1 MKTINYTWAIN
12 EAIMEEMERD
22 ETVFIAGEDVAK
34 IGGPFGAT
42 RGLLEKF
49 GTKRVKDTP
58 ISENTIV
65 GLAVGAAATGM
76 RPIVEVMFMDFFGLC
91 LDQVYNQAAKMRYIF
106 AGAFKMPIVIRTLVG
121 AETNIGPQHSQSM
134 EAWLAHV
141 PGLKVIMPSTVYDV
155 KGLLK
160 AAVRDD
166 NPVVFIEHLAHYRIK
181 GDIPEEEYTLPIGVA
196 DIKRSGRDVTVVAT
210 GLMVQRALNAAAA
223 LSAEG
228 IELEVIDPRTI
239 SPLDSTAIIRSV
251 EKTGRLAI
259 VTGSLKPCGIGA
271 EIAALIAEQD
281 PSMLRAPVR
290 RVTPPFT
297 PSPFGLRFEE
307 FLYPKEQTIIEAVRD
322 ILRLSKDRA

>member
-1 MKTINYTWAIN
+1 MKTINYTWAVN
-12 EAIMEEMERD
+12 EAIREEMERD

-34 IGGPFGAT
+34 IGGPFGAS

-65 GLAVGAAATGM
+65 GLAVGAAATGL

-106 AGAFKMPIVIRTLVG
+106 SGAFKMPLVIRTLVG
-121 AETNIGPQHSQSM
+121 AESNIGPQHSQSM

-141 PGLKVIMPSTVYDV
+141 PGLKVVMPSTVYDV

-160 AAVRDD
+160 SAIRDD

-181 GDIPEEEYTLPIGVA
+181 GEIPEGDYTLPIGVA
-196 DIKRSGRDVTVVAT
+196 DVKRSGKDVTVVAT
-210 GLMVQRALNAAAA
+210 GLMVQRALNAAATLA
-223 LSAEG
+223 QEG

-239 SPLDSTAIIRSV
+239 SPLDSQAIIGSV
-251 EKTGRLAI
+251 EKTGRLVV
-259 VTGSLKPCGIGA
+259 VTGSLKPFGLGA
-271 EIAALIAEQD
+271 EIAAQVAEKN
-281 PSMLRAPVR
+281 PSMLKAPVKR
-290 RVTPPFT
+290 ITPPFT
-297 PSPFGLRFEE
+297 PSPFGQRFEE
-307 FLYPKEQTIIEAVRD
+307 FLYPKEPAIIDAVHD
-322 ILRLSKDRA
+322 MLR